1 MTVKIQIDFEVD
13 FEAKIEPKWSPQGAK
28 MGAKSEKNLSK
39 IEVKFEVDF
48 GCDFDAIW
56 ATGSGPTTEC
66 AEPVKLRSGQ
76 FRGTHLARPC
86 PDKSGA
92 ADSNAPRI
100 PPGREGRCDSRKK
113 IPKAVS

>member
-13 FEAKIEPKWSPQGAK
+13 FGEKMMPKWSPKGAK
-28 MGAKSEKNLSK
+28 MGAKSEKNRSK

-56 ATGSGPTTEC
+56 ATGCAPTTEC

-76 FRGTHLARPC
+76 FRGCGLARPA
-86 PDKSGA
+86 PGKPGA
-92 ADSNAPRI
+92 AD
-100 PPGREGRCDSRKK
+100 
-113 IPKAVS
+113 